1 MLVNYQVTGDAG
13 TASIGYIGF
22 DRLHA
27 GQFTQDGK
35 ASLPVSIDVHGS
47 TGVPIM
53 LWAIGAD
60 GGLVTCTITA
70 NGQVIATDT
79 GVGSTGTSCKAEIPQ
94 GGAMSIAA
102 RPVVAARAPWVR
114 RDSGLP
120 PFCRT
125 ERYATHQLSS
135 GTRNDPQFEYTPA
148 LPGIT
153 RYEITPCFPGSNN
166 VRPPRRIPRRPDL
179 RGVTGARGGPR
190 TPPGQGSGGV
200 LKDVPI
206 WQDLEPPF
214 RNDPATPDYVSL
226 KQVLSL
232 PKEWRSACVT

>member
-1 MLVNYQVTGDAG
+1 
-13 TASIGYIGF
+13 
-22 DRLHA
+22 
-27 GQFTQDGK
+27 
-35 ASLPVSIDVHGS
+35 
-47 TGVPIM
+47 
-53 LWAIGAD
+53 
-60 GGLVTCTITA
+60 
-70 NGQVIATDT
+70 
-79 GVGSTGTSCKAEIPQ
+79 
-94 GGAMSIAA
+94 MSIVA

-125 ERYATHQLSS
+125 ERYATHQLSL

-148 LPGIT
+148 FPGIT

-166 VRPPRRIPRRPDL
+166 VRPPRTIPRRPDL

-226 KQVLSL
+226 KHVLSL

>member
-1 MLVNYQVTGDAG
+1 VLVNYQVTGDAG

-166 VRPPRRIPRRPDL
+166 VRPPRTIPRRPDL
-179 RGVTGARGGPR
+179 RGVTGARGD
-190 TPPGQGSGGV
+190 PGRHQDRGAEGYSRMFPFGR
-200 LKDVPI
+200 I
-206 WQDLEPPF
+206 WSPLSETILQRLTTF
-214 RNDPATPDYVSL
+214 R
-226 KQVLSL
+226 
-232 PKEWRSACVT
+232 